1 MNTRLQVEH
10 PVTELITGLDLVEQM
25 IRVAAGEPLGFAQDD
40 LKIDGWA
47 IESRIYAE
55 DPYRRFL
62 PSIGR
67 LSRYAPPAEGR
78 HGIHVV
84 RNDSGV
90 REGDEISM
98 FYDPMIA
105 KLCAWGP
112 NREAA
117 VDGMALALED
127 LHIEGVR
134 HNAAFLS
141 AVMDQK
147 RFRSGKL
154 STAYIPDEFPEG
166 FNGLPPT
173 DEQLDIFAAVAAAMH
188 TIQVRR
194 ARTDGAPLRPDWRIV
209 LGRRKRDALLEW
221 EDATLRIEFPEDRR
235 TLRLDHIDWRP
246 GKALFRGRLDTRQ
259 FTVEV
264 APAAEGFVIRHRAC
278 TLRVLVLTPVSADL
292 HERLPEK
299 KAADTSRMVV
309 SPMPGLV
316 VSLDVEVGQEIK
328 EGEALCVVE
337 AMKMQNI
344 IRAERDGVIKTIN
357 AKAGDSVAADD
368 VLIEFV

>member
-1 MNTRLQVEH
+1 MN
-10 PVTELITGLDLVEQM
+10 
-25 IRVAAGEPLGFAQDD
+25 
-40 LKIDGWA
+40 
-47 IESRIYAE
+47 
-55 DPYRRFL
+55 
-62 PSIGR
+62 
-67 LSRYAPPAEGR
+67 
-78 HGIHVV
+78 
-84 RNDSGV
+84 
-90 REGDEISM
+90 
-98 FYDPMIA
+98 A

-112 NREAA
+112 SRDEA

-127 LHIEGVR
+127 LHIEGLR

-141 AVMDQK
+141 AVMDQP

-154 STAYIPDEFPEG
+154 STAYIADEFPDG
-166 FNGLPPT
+166 FVGLPPG
-173 DEQLDIFAAVAAAMH
+173 DDQLDIFAAVAGAMH

-194 ARTDGAPLRPDWRIV
+194 ARTDGAAVRPDWRIV
-209 LGRRKRDALLEW
+209 LGRRKREALLSW
-221 EDATLRIEFPEDRR
+221 DGDTFILEFPEDQR

-246 GKALFRGRLDTRQ
+246 GKALFKARLDGRP

-264 APAAEGFVIRHRAC
+264 AAAAEGFVLRHRAC
-278 TLRVLVLTPVSADL
+278 TMRVLVLTPVSADL

-299 KAADTSRMVV
+299 KPVDTSRLVV

-316 VSLDVEVGQEIK
+316 VSLDVEVGQDIK

-344 IRAERDGVIKTIN
+344 IRAERDGVIKSIN

-368 VLIEFV
+368 VLIEFS